1 MRPWLRASALLAL
14 AFAPLLAA
22 SQQLTVAAAASLS
35 DALREIGARFEA
47 QRPQARLRFSFAA
60 SGVLMQQIVNGAP
73 VDLFISAD
81 QETLDRGLQHK
92 LLDPS
97 TRRNLAS
104 NALVMIAPAAG
115 APAIARLDDLRAPA
129 VRRIALGKPATVPA
143 GRYTKQALDH
153 ERLWTLLEPKFVFA
167 DHVRQVLDYVA
178 RGEVEAGFVYRTDVA
193 PMKDKV
199 RIVLT
204 AGGHVPI
211 AYPLAVVAD
220 SAQPALAREFAA
232 FVLASEA
239 QAILARH
246 GFGPP

>member
-1 MRPWLRASALLAL
+1 
-14 AFAPLLAA
+14 
-22 SQQLTVAAAASLS
+22 
-35 DALREIGARFEA
+35 
-47 QRPQARLRFSFAA
+47 
-60 SGVLMQQIVNGAP
+60 MQQIVNGAP

-178 RGEVEAGFVYRTDVA
+178 RGEADAGFVYRTDA
-193 PMKDKV
+193 RAMQGRV
-199 RIVLT
+199 RIVAT
-204 AGGHVPI
+204 TPGHAPI
-211 AYPLAVVAD
+211 VYPLAIVAGGP
-220 SAQPALAREFAA
+220 QPALAREFVDFLFAA
-232 FVLASEA
+232 EA

-246 GFGPP
+246 GFGRP